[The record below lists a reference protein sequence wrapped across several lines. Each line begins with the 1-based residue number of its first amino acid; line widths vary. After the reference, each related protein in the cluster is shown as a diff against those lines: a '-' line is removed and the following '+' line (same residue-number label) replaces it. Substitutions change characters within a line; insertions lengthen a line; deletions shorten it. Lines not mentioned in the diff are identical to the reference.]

1 MNDRKSFVTA
11 CGLSLGTV
19 VFGLF
24 AAVLWGGEPPAW
36 LLRAEVALFSAAA
49 LAYGFTA
56 SLPAFAPW
64 AWSRPVRGA
73 ACIILGVGAIFVP
86 VQFVVSAFLLGVG
99 TRLTWTAACEL
110 EDEQNAPATILSVV
124 IARSDIVTTPEPQP
138 PARRP
143 RTAPEFAETGTI
155 VNHHNGACPK
165 GGGSGDE
172 R

>member
-1 MNDRKSFVTA
+1 MNDRKHFIAA
-11 CGLSLGTV
+11 CGLSLGAV

-24 AAVLWGGEPPAW
+24 AAVLSGGEPPAW

-86 VQFVVSAFLLGVG
+86 VQFVVSAFLLGIG

-110 EDEQNAPATILSVV
+110 EDEENVPATILSVV
-124 IARSDIVTTPEPQP
+124 IARSDIVSAAEPQP
-138 PARRP
+138 PVRRS
-143 RTAPEFAETGTI
+143 RPEPAFSEAGALANHCIGALPEEGT
-155 VNHHNGACPK
+155 
-165 GGGSGDE
+165 SGDE